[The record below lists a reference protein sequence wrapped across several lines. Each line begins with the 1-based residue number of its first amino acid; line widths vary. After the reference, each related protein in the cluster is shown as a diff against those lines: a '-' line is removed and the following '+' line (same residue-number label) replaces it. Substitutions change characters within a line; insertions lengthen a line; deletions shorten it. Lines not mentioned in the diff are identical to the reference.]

1 MLDCLGK
8 TLFLM
13 LYQNQSVP
21 RAGIHGVHRL
31 AGHLHVALE
40 GVRRGGLVEND
51 FAVTHLKGNR
61 ILEIWHTE
69 ALGHG
74 FDGAT

>member
-40 GVRRGGLVEND
+40 GVRGE
-51 FAVTHLKGNR
+51 ASLKM
-61 ILEIWHTE
+61 ILPSLT
-69 ALGHG
+69 
-74 FDGAT
+74 

>member
-21 RAGIHGVHRL
+21 RAGIHRVHRL

-40 GVRRGGLVEND
+40 GVRKGGFVEND
-51 FAVTHLKGNR
+51 FAVTHLKRNR
-61 ILEIWHTE
+61 ILEIWHTK

-74 FDGAT
+74 SDGAT